1 LKTDFTTPTKQ
12 NIKMDESLFFFDDYN
27 TTSTNVPTTNDH
39 TMLTGVLVGFFVGLA
54 VHLVYVCTDR
64 ARRKIDELM
73 DEVETLKEAVDDLA
87 EENEDLKLEN
97 DRLTVDASAS
107 ERLIDRLKEEVT
119 VLTNKLN
126 ANEYEIAGLESDNY
140 ALSAELSHRL
150 NSVLRNRQT
159 QMTPPNRTN
168 TSPVAPP
175 VIRKRQREEL

>member
-1 LKTDFTTPTKQ
+1 MYFNQLLP
-12 NIKMDESLFFFDDYN
+12 KMDEAYFFLDDN
-27 TTSTNVPTTNDH
+27 ATSMTVPTTNDR
-39 TMLTGVLVGFFVGLA
+39 TMFTGVLVGFFVGLA
-54 VHLVYVCTDR
+54 LHLVYVCTDR

-73 DEVETLKEAVDDLA
+73 DEVEMLKAAVEDLA
-87 EENEDLKLEN
+87 EDNANIEEEN
-97 DRLTVDASAS
+97 DKLTADASAN

-126 ANEYEIAGLESDNY
+126 DNEYEIAGLESDNY

-150 NSVLRNRQT
+150 GSGVRIRQP
-159 QMTPPNRTN
+159 QMTPPHRSN